1 MNQNNKISVITIDG
15 PSGTGKGTLCYKLAK
30 TLQWHALD
38 SGAIYRVL
46 AYAARENNI
55 PFENI
60 DALVAEAVGLDLCFE
75 HNGQLQVLYKG
86 NNIAQA
92 IRSEKCAQDA
102 SKIAAIPAV
111 RQALLERQRAFASLP
126 GLVTDGRDMG
136 TVVFPDAV
144 LKIYLDASVEER
156 SKRRYLELKEK
167 GIDVSLAGV
176 VDELEQRDVRDSARA
191 SSPLKAASDAIH
203 IDTTGLTIV
212 QVFDSVLELVA
223 AKGLK

>member
-86 NNIAQA
+86 NNIAQ
-92 IRSEKCAQDA
+92 
-102 SKIAAIPAV
+102 
-111 RQALLERQRAFASLP
+111 
-126 GLVTDGRDMG
+126 GRDAAKDLLKSDPALY
-136 TVVFPDAV
+136 TEIEDAV
-144 LKIYLDASVEER
+144 KSVMEAEATAAAEGAR
-156 SKRRYLELKEK
+156 KKPPLP
-167 GIDVSLAGV
+167 
-176 VDELEQRDVRDSARA
+176 SA
-191 SSPLKAASDAIH
+191 
-203 IDTTGLTIV
+203 
-212 QVFDSVLELVA
+212 
-223 AKGLK
+223 